1 MSAIT
6 ELINIDYVQL
16 FIAIC
21 TLMFGLKAVWSLFEW
36 FIVKFGLETKAMRKR
51 REDHDTLIQTV
62 QNLATLQQ
70 KHEDDNKELKEC
82 LSAFITETRSGM
94 DELRSEN
101 MQYSENR
108 IHDRQQSFGI
118 QHELVAAQESIS
130 QALETLNNKFDEM
143 QRTTDERFVES
154 EERNNKRLRADLKNK
169 ISNSY
174 RYYHE
179 KGEINYMELEALED
193 LIESYE
199 DASGTNS
206 FVHEVV
212 QKEMYTWK
220 LIDKDDWFKD

>member
-94 DELRSEN
+94 DELREKN
-101 MQYSENR
+101 IQYSENR
-108 IHDRQQSFGI
+108 VHDREQSRDI
-118 QHELVAAQESIS
+118 QHELVESIKTVADG
-130 QALETLNNKFDEM
+130 QAIRDEQITAVMSGVRELLGNQIDQQYARFIKLKGVPETEIDEFDSLYE
-143 QRTTDERFVES
+143 
-154 EERNNKRLRADLKNK
+154 
-169 ISNSY
+169 SY
-174 RYYHE
+174 RACNGNHNRQT
-179 KGEINYMELEALED
+179 K
-193 LIESYE
+193 YE
-199 DASGTNS
+199 Y
-206 FVHEVV
+206 V
-212 QKEMYTWK
+212 KEHLPIIPVETK
-220 LIDKDDWFKD
+220 LLFNQD